1 MAVTPGIPDSGG
13 GKTAWQGI
21 CLYSIQRFGHGGL
34 LGSDRTHQRLLFRQ
48 LCPGVLLEQPAM
60 PLGSGHCVHRRTG
73 GSAFELFVAR
83 PLEWQ
88 VGTETTV
95 YSYEVYNENDH
106 YLVGFS
112 TKMEKDAF
120 KSLIQVKGIGPKTA
134 INALSATTPDELFRA
149 ISASNTSYL
158 KKLPGI
164 GPKAASQI
172 ILDLKGKLASPTN
185 KNANDERYEDVRAAL
200 KSMGFKVKDIDTAL
214 SSINEPN
221 LSTEDI
227 LRAALLKLRG
237 SRK

>member
-1 MAVTPGIPDSGG
+1 MYYSFTGKIIDVSNDSIAIDVNGI
-13 GKTAWQGI
+13 
-21 CLYSIQRFGHGGL
+21 
-34 LGSDRTHQRLLFRQ
+34 
-48 LCPGVLLEQPAM
+48 
-60 PLGSGHCVHRRTG
+60 
-73 GSAFELFVAR
+73 AFELFVAR

-200 KSMGFKVKDIDTAL
+200 KSMGFKVKDIDVAL

>member
-1 MAVTPGIPDSGG
+1 MSDDSIAVDVNGI
-13 GKTAWQGI
+13 
-21 CLYSIQRFGHGGL
+21 
-34 LGSDRTHQRLLFRQ
+34 
-48 LCPGVLLEQPAM
+48 
-60 PLGSGHCVHRRTG
+60 
-73 GSAFELFVAR
+73 AFELFVAR
-83 PLEWQ
+83 PLEWH
-88 VGTETTV
+88 VGEESIV

-172 ILDLKGKLASPTN
+172 ILDLKGKLATTSN
-185 KNANDERYEDVRAAL
+185 KNTHDERYEDVRAAL
-200 KSMGFKVKDIDTAL
+200 KSMGFKAMPLFLAL
-214 SSINEPN
+214 MNRISPPKPFFAP
-221 LSTEDI
+221 LY
-227 LRAALLKLRG
+227 
-237 SRK
+237 

>member
-1 MAVTPGIPDSGG
+1 MKKETLFAGVVSLVSALFI
-13 GKTAWQGI
+13 
-21 CLYSIQRFGHGGL
+21 
-34 LGSDRTHQRLLFRQ
+34 LLFCFFFACLNR
-48 LCPGVLLEQPAM
+48 LM
-60 PLGSGHCVHRRTG
+60 YYSFTG
-73 GSAFELFVAR
+73 KIIDVSNDSIAIDVNGIAFELFVAR

-185 KNANDERYEDVRAAL
+185 KNTNDERYEDVRAAL
-200 KSMGFKVKDIDTAL
+200 KSMGFKVKDIDAAL

>member
-1 MAVTPGIPDSGG
+1 MSDDSIAVDVNGI
-13 GKTAWQGI
+13 
-21 CLYSIQRFGHGGL
+21 
-34 LGSDRTHQRLLFRQ
+34 
-48 LCPGVLLEQPAM
+48 
-60 PLGSGHCVHRRTG
+60 
-73 GSAFELFVAR
+73 AFELFVAR
-83 PLEWQ
+83 PLEWH
-88 VGTETTV
+88 VGEESIV

-172 ILDLKGKLASPTN
+172 ILDLKGKLATTSN
-185 KNANDERYEDVRAAL
+185 KNTHDERYEDVRAAL
-200 KSMGFKVKDIDTAL
+200 KSMGFKAKDIDAAL

-221 LSTEDI
+221 LSTEAI
-227 LRAALLKLRG
+227 LRAALLKLKGR
-237 SRK
+237 RK